1 MRRFLQLG
9 LSSQNKTLW
18 FTITRSTTP
27 NERLPILPV
36 MENKD
41 MKFKVT
47 HELNG
52 RVINEIIEAKNLDE
66 AEKKVNEQ
74 KLNWRDIII
83 AERN

>member
-1 MRRFLQLG
+1 
-9 LSSQNKTLW
+9 
-18 FTITRSTTP
+18 
-27 NERLPILPV
+27 
-36 MENKD
+36 